1 MGREKARLRLG
12 KLSLLGHI
20 RRTAAS
26 LGHPVRV
33 IRRDLVAKCGP
44 LGGIYTALT
53 TSRADAELFLAC
65 DMPFVS
71 VPLLDRL
78 VRSLGRRR
86 GPIFTVSEDGVGFP
100 FLLPA
105 DSLSVVEQQIK
116 AGRYSIQALA
126 NALPAKLLRVPRQQA
141 AELFNVNTGADWET
155 ARAMFNQRISRAEAN
170 PVAQIFKKSP
180 RAGKNPGKR
189 PL

>member
-20 RRTAAS
+20 RRTASS
-26 LGHPVRV
+26 LGLPVR
-33 IRRDLVAKCGP
+33 IIGRDLMAKCGP
-44 LGGIYTALT
+44 LGGIYTALK

-71 VPLLDRL
+71 AALLERL
-78 VRSLGRRR
+78 VRSMGRRR
-86 GPIFTVSEDGVGFP
+86 GPVFVVSDDGMGFP

-105 DSLSVVEQQIK
+105 DLLSVVEQQIK
-116 AGRYSIQALA
+116 AGRYSIQALVGV
-126 NALPAKLLRVPRQQA
+126 LPAKLMRLPRQQA
-141 AELFNVNTGADWET
+141 AELFNVNTEAEWET
-155 ARAMFNQRISRAEAN
+155 ARAMFNQRSSRAEAN
-170 PVAQIFKKSP
+170 HVARILSRSP

>member
-26 LGHPVRV
+26 LGLPVRV
-33 IRRDLVAKCGP
+33 VRHDLIAKCGP
-44 LGGIYTALT
+44 LGGIYTALK

-71 VPLLDRL
+71 AALLARL
-78 VRSLGRRR
+78 VRSLERWGS
-86 GPIFTVSEDGVGFP
+86 PVFAISDDGVGFP
-100 FLLPA
+100 FLMPVG
-105 DSLSVVEQQIK
+105 SLSVVEQQIK

-126 NALPAKLLRVPRQQA
+126 NALPAELLRVPRRQA

-155 ARAMFNQRISRAEAN
+155 ARAMFNQRTSRTEAN
-170 PVAQIFKKSP
+170 PVKQIFNKSP
-180 RAGKNPGKR
+180 RTGKNPGKR